1 MQEIPRIDDAK
12 LVWLSTPR
20 HACVKLTAAL
30 PARAGA
36 VESVVLASR
45 QEATGLEY
53 PLPFSVR
60 SEAGSTLVD
69 VAIEPHGL
77 HLEGALW
84 DLFIRVSG
92 PDGAHAFCQVRI
104 NRDFRRWAKLRG
116 FQCDAGAGFI
126 FFPYTAAASRLA
138 FTYRKASVADTRF
151 FRVKEL
157 AAIALAKAGAP
168 YWRKRNIWL
177 VFEKYCS
184 YAQDNGFAFFRYCM
198 DEAPVGG
205 PQVFYVIDRTA
216 PDAEKLAPYAANT
229 IDFLSFKHLL
239 YALVARMYVGSDS
252 TAHLFQWRPRP
263 SMVWSR
269 IRKHR
274 IFFLQHGVTALKQ
287 VENLF
292 GTQGANPMTYF
303 LTTSHREQEIVTE
316 HLGYDEAHAPVLGFS
331 RWDLLRNTGDV
342 QAPVILVMPTWRPW
356 LEELSSEAFRESRY
370 FQAFSSLC
378 ANPRLEALL
387 ERANATVKFFI
398 HPKLSEQ
405 LGAFA
410 GGSPRV
416 QFIDAGSMPLNELIM
431 ECAMLV
437 TDYSSVCWDVLYLHK
452 PVVFYQ
458 FDQDDYLREVGSYLD
473 FDRELPGPVALDES
487 ACVDAIASVAESG
500 FHMDDT
506 SQRKAAPFQELDDT
520 RNRERTYRFLTSHSL

>member
-1 MQEIPRIDDAK
+1 
-12 LVWLSTPR
+12 
-20 HACVKLTAAL
+20 
-30 PARAGA
+30 
-36 VESVVLASR
+36 
-45 QEATGLEY
+45 
-53 PLPFSVR
+53 
-60 SEAGSTLVD
+60 
-69 VAIEPHGL
+69 
-77 HLEGALW
+77 
-84 DLFIRVSG
+84 
-92 PDGAHAFCQVRI
+92 
-104 NRDFRRWAKLRG
+104 
-116 FQCDAGAGFI
+116 
-126 FFPYTAAASRLA
+126 
-138 FTYRKASVADTRF
+138 
-151 FRVKEL
+151 
-157 AAIALAKAGAP
+157 
-168 YWRKRNIWL
+168 
-177 VFEKYCS
+177 
-184 YAQDNGFAFFRYCM
+184 
-198 DEAPVGG
+198 
-205 PQVFYVIDRTA
+205 
-216 PDAEKLAPYAANT
+216 
-229 IDFLSFKHLL
+229 
-239 YALVARMYVGSDS
+239 
-252 TAHLFQWRPRP
+252 
-263 SMVWSR
+263 
-269 IRKHR
+269 
-274 IFFLQHGVTALKQ
+274 HGVTALKQ
-287 VENLF
+287 VESLF

-487 ACVDAIASVAESG
+487 DCVDAIASVAESG
-500 FHMDDT
+500 FHMDAA
-506 SQRKAAPFQELDDT
+506 SQQKAAPFQELDDT